1 MASQGRPL
9 RESRSGRK
17 DMTGWER
24 KDWRAG
30 DSFSWSKGLEADA
43 GINVMC
49 SGDRNRSSVAESRSG
64 GDTGPGRRLGCK
76 AGIMD
81 LRQYHQF
88 SLGTQ
93 VNVLLTLRP
102 HSRNEGMCRP
112 APMKAPSPPSPPQHQ
127 ASPRQLPLPW
137 SFCFILP
144 HSSHASLFC
153 SLYQGCFWSGLH
165 QEMGP
170 QPLGSTIA
178 SPL

>member
-17 DMTGWER
+17 DMTGWEG

-49 SGDRNRSSVAESRSG
+49 SGDRNRSNVAESRSG
-64 GDTGPGRRLGCK
+64 GDTGPGRRLGYK

-81 LRQYHQF
+81 LRQYYQF

-127 ASPRQLPLPW
+127 ASPPPA
-137 SFCFILP
+137 P
-144 HSSHASLFC
+144 
-153 SLYQGCFWSGLH
+153 
-165 QEMGP
+165 
-170 QPLGSTIA
+170 
-178 SPL
+178 SPLEFLLHFAPFITRFSVLFPLSRLLLVRLASGDGAPTPG